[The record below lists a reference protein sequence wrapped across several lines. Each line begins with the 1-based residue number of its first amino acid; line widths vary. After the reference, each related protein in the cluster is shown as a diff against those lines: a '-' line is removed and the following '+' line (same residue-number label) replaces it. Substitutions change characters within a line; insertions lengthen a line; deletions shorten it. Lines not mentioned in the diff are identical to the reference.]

1 MDPIDQPNLSE
12 AVERLWTRFLPQ
24 MLERV
29 AILETAAAA
38 CNAGNLSI
46 EQRQTANDAAH
57 KLAGVLG
64 TFDLPRGTILA
75 RELEGMYSREEG
87 PIRPTPRGSLRS
99 SSNCATLW
107 KTASKPDAGTDC

>member
-75 RELEGMYSREEG
+75 RELEGMYSREEELMIPFVKKFCVEIDVAG
-87 PIRPTPRGSLRS
+87 KRIVVELRDLVE
-99 SSNCATLW
+99 NR
-107 KTASKPDAGTDC
+107 K

>member
-87 PIRPTPRGSLRS
+87 PDPTHASRLVEIIVELRDLVE
-99 SSNCATLW
+99 NR
-107 KTASKPDAGTDC
+107 K